1 MDAAYLRQ
9 YYDRLETDE
18 LIRLRSTDLTPEAK
32 VVLEAELASRD
43 VAHSFSAVPAGA
55 SALRPLDQSLLAP
68 LWRRFVAATLDYAGL
83 FFVLFGVNFPI
94 YLYTPKTFSD
104 LVGYASIGVALAYL
118 FFKDGL
124 NGQSFGKRLLK
135 IKVLER
141 ATGDSCSLPRSLVRN
156 AFNGLGFIDWLF
168 ALGRENRRLGDR
180 AAGTYVVNA

>member
-9 YYDRLETDE
+9 HYDRLETDE

-43 VAHSFSAVPAGA
+43 LQHSEAKVPA
-55 SALRPLDQSLLAP
+55 SAPVSRPLDQSLLAP
-68 LWRRFVAATLDYAGL
+68 LWRRFVAAAVDYAGL
-83 FFVLFGVNFPI
+83 FMLLFGVNFPM
-94 YLYTPKTFSD
+94 YLYTPKAFSD
-104 LVGYASIGVALAYL
+104 MVGYASIVVALAYL

-141 ATGDSCSLPRSLVRN
+141 GTGDACSLPRSLIRN

-168 ALGRENRRLGDR
+168 ALGREQRRLGDHV
-180 AAGTYVVNA
+180 AGTYVANA